1 MINWY
6 QYFVLS
12 NSVCNH
18 TRVWLQT
25 ELDSTQSS
33 VFYYKFHFA
42 FTLNNGNRTSCRP
55 IRSVIIRVINKI
67 GRPSSG
73 ESDLLIITITISE
86 KTNALF
92 LYESKS
98 FQYQLSKT
106 RENITGRE
114 TA

>member
-1 MINWY
+1 MITDRTG
-6 QYFVLS
+6 FHSVLS
-12 NSVCNH
+12 V
-18 TRVWLQT
+18 LY
-25 ELDSTQSS
+25 E
-33 VFYYKFHFA
+33 FHFA

-73 ESDLLIITITISE
+73 ESDLLLIITITISE

-92 LYESKS
+92 LCERAFNINYPK
-98 FQYQLSKT
+98 LGK
-106 RENITGRE
+106 ITGRE